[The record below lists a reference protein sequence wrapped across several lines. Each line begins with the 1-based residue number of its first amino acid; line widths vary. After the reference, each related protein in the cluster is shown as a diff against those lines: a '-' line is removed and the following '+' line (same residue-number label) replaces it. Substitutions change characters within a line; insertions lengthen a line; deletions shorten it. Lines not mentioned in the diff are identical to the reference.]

1 MAEDHVRRDLL
12 IKTVLEI
19 LRDAGTKI
27 PPSQV
32 LDELRGRLELTSY
45 ELSVDNSGMQR
56 YNRAVGFHTL
66 EAATIGWMSKI
77 GGWSITDAGIEAL
90 EAYPDASDLWTEL
103 QRLYREVDQRR
114 RQALQNLSEVHQFIA
129 TTLQMVDPGLWT
141 AHDDLAVLA
150 DTTASEVAYFLA
162 NASVRLPS
170 SYRVLNADG
179 SIPDEGILNAAY
191 RGMDLQRR
199 LIGEGIEFNADGC
212 ASQAQ
217 RLTADALRELLE
229 AREAEDEAPASAK
242 RAWMVRGSNVDGYNL
257 VPDWLRDGF
266 VSLSASQL
274 GQVDPATGYDELKQA
289 VETGYQHKSYA
300 YRAQRLEE
308 FDRFLRRMRTSDLVL
323 TPLHGGVFLGEVTG
337 PAYFAESAA
346 PHSNL
351 RRNVRWLNPDNPV
364 DGNQLRAPVP
374 ALLQSQAYIVD
385 LTEAYDQLAALTPR
399 EVPPEPPVPVPA
411 PVRRELSFN
420 AITPEFAKDLE
431 LDQAK
436 LTKIAGLL
444 WEKKQIIFYG
454 PPGTGK
460 TYLATKLARHLTEDG
475 AVKLVQFH
483 PSYTYEDFFEG
494 FRPEPGGSGALTF
507 TLRAGPFRDFAEVAA
522 ANPSTAYILIIDE
535 INRANLAKVFGEL
548 YFLLEYRDQSISLQ
562 YSPDT
567 EFVLPENLFLIGTMN
582 TADRSIARIDNAMRR
597 RFVFVE
603 LDPRIPPVQG
613 LLSRWLAAR
622 DLPMDAAL
630 LLDELNQRIED
641 SDAAIGPS
649 YLMDEQIYQRQ
660 GGLERV
666 WQYQIMP
673 LLEDLFYGQSDLDE
687 HYGLPSL
694 RKAIAAASEQP
705 EP

>member
-229 AREAEDEAPASAK
+229 AREAEYEAPASAK

>member
-12 IKTVLEI
+12 LKTVLEI
-19 LRDAGTKI
+19 LRDAETKI
-27 PPSQV
+27 PQSQV
-32 LDELRGRLELTSY
+32 LEELRQRVELTPH
-45 ELSVDNSGMQR
+45 ELSLDKSGLPR
-56 YNRAVGFHTL
+56 YDRAVGFHTGD
-66 EAATIGWMSKI
+66 AATVGWASKI

-90 EAYPDASDLWTEL
+90 ETYPDAYDLWTEL
-103 QRLYREVDQRR
+103 RRLYREVDQRR
-114 RQALQNLSEVHQFIA
+114 KQAQQNLSGVQQFIA
-129 TTLQMVDPGLWT
+129 RTLNMVEPGSWT
-141 AHDDLAVLA
+141 ADQDLAELA
-150 DTTASEVAYFLA
+150 GTTANEVADFLA
-162 NASVRLPS
+162 SGRVRLAN
-170 SYRVLNADG
+170 SYRVLNVDG
-179 SIPDEGILNAAY
+179 SIPDEGMLNFAY
-191 RGMDLQRR
+191 RGVDLRRR
-199 LIGEGIEFNADGC
+199 LASEGVEFDADGR
-212 ASQAQ
+212 ASQSQ
-217 RLTADALRELLE
+217 RLTADSLKELLE
-229 AREAEDEAPASAK
+229 ARADEEEAPAPAK

-274 GQVDPATGYDELKQA
+274 GKVDPGIGYEELKQT

-300 YRAQRLEE
+300 YRGQRLEE
-308 FDRFLRRMRTSDLVL
+308 FDRFLRRMGEGDLVL
-323 TPLHGGVFLGEVTG
+323 TPLHGGVFIGEVTG
-337 PAYFAESAA
+337 PAYFAESGE

-351 RRNVRWLNPDNPV
+351 RRRVRWFDPAEAV
-364 DGNQLRAPVP
+364 DGNRLRAPVP

-385 LTEAYDQLAALTPR
+385 LTEAYDQLATLTPR
-399 EVPPEPPVPVPA
+399 EVPPEPPVSVPA

-431 LDQAK
+431 LDRAE
-436 LTKIAGLL
+436 LAKIADLL

-460 TYLATKLARHLTEDG
+460 TYLATKLARHMTEDG

-494 FRPEPGGSGALTF
+494 FRPEPGGSGTLTF

-613 LLSRWLAAR
+613 LLSRWLTAR

-630 LLDELNQRIED
+630 LLDQLNQRIED

-649 YLMDEQIYQRQ
+649 YLMDERIYQRED
-660 GGLERV
+660 GLERV
-666 WQYQIMP
+666 
-673 LLEDLFYGQSDLDE
+673 
-687 HYGLPSL
+687 
-694 RKAIAAASEQP
+694 
-705 EP
+705 

>member
-1 MAEDHVRRDLL
+1 MAEDRVRRDLL
-12 IKTVLEI
+12 LKTALEI
-19 LRDAGTKI
+19 LRDDGTKV
-27 PPSQV
+27 PPVQV
-32 LDELRGRLELTSY
+32 LEELRHRMTLTPR
-45 ELSVDNSGMQR
+45 ELSLDKGGAPR
-56 YNRAVGFHTL
+56 YERAVGFDTGY
-66 EAATIGWMSKI
+66 AATIGWASKI

-90 EAYPDASDLWTEL
+90 ESYPDAKDLWAEYN
-103 QRLYREVDQRR
+103 RRYREVDQRR
-114 RQALQNLSEVHQFIA
+114 KQALQTLSDVQQFIA
-129 TTLQMVDPGLWT
+129 TALQLVEPGSWT
-141 AHDDLAVLA
+141 AHDDLAGLA
-150 DTTASEVAYFLA
+150 DTTASEVANFLA
-162 NASVRLPS
+162 NASVRLPN

-179 SIPDEGILNAAY
+179 SIPDEGVLNFVY
-191 RGMDLQRR
+191 RGADLRNR
-199 LIGEGIEFNADGC
+199 LASEGIEFDSAGR
-212 ASQAQ
+212 APQQQ
-217 RLTADALRELLE
+217 RLTADSLKELLE
-229 AREAEDEAPASAK
+229 ARTDEDEAPAPAK

-274 GQVDPATGYDELKQA
+274 GQVDPGTSYAELKLA

-308 FDRFLRRMRTSDLVL
+308 FDRFLRRMGTGDLVL
-323 TPLHGGVFLGEVTG
+323 TPLHGGVFLGEITG
-337 PAYFAESAA
+337 PAYFVESAA

-351 RRNVRWLNPDNPV
+351 RRNIRWLNPDNPI

-385 LTEAYDQLAALTPR
+385 LTGAYDQIAALIPH
-399 EVPPEPPVPVPA
+399 EVPPEPPVSVPA

-420 AITPEFAKDLE
+420 AITPEFAKGLE
-431 LDQAK
+431 LDQAE
-436 LTKIAGLL
+436 LAKIADLL

-494 FRPEPGGSGALTF
+494 FRPEPGGSGTLTF

-562 YSPDT
+562 YSPDK

-641 SDAAIGPS
+641 SDVAIGPA
-649 YLMDEQIYQRQ
+649 YLMDERIYQRED
-660 GGLERV
+660 GLERV

-673 LLEDLFYGQSDLDE
+673 LLEDLFYGQSALDE

-694 RKAIAAASEQP
+694 RKAIAAASGHP